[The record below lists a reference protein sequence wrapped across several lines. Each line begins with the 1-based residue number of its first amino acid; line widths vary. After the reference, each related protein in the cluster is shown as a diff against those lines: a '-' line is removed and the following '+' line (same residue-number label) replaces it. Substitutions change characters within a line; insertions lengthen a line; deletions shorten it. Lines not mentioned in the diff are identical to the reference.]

1 MHFDNTGNF
10 QISRDEILQL
20 IGCAFTKTLQRD
32 AVLFGMKNQVQ
43 ERCLMHRF
51 ACELR
56 ALLKFA
62 EDFRWEGQPVMSLD
76 VEYNRAGEGLKTPKG
91 VEQDWIAVDILF
103 HERKSAEKDCR
114 NDILCCEMK
123 KTGEE
128 EGADRRKVLC
138 IMRQYKYQFGIDF
151 FRFSRRPYLFELFED
166 STRGII
172 SRGIYAYDGLA
183 QSFRYER
190 AGNPIPPEFQVF

>member
-1 MHFDNTGNF
+1 MHFNKDGLF

-32 AVLFGMKNQVQ
+32 AVLFGMENQVQ

-62 EDFRWEGQPVMSLD
+62 EDFQCEGQPVMSLD
-76 VEYNRAGEGLKTPKG
+76 VEYNRAGEVLKTVEGLKQK
-91 VEQDWIAVDILF
+91 WIAVDILF

-138 IMRQYKYQFGIDF
+138 IMRQYKYQFGVDF
-151 FRFSRRPYLFELFED
+151 FHFSKRPYLFELFET
-166 STRGII
+166 SAGEIV
-172 SRGIYAYDGLA
+172 SRGIYEYDTSL
-183 QSFRYER
+183 QNFRYIKEG
-190 AGNPIPPEFQVF
+190 AEVSFEF

>member
-10 QISRDEILQL
+10 QISRDEILKL

-103 HERKSAEKDCR
+103 HERKSAEKDCC

>member
-1 MHFDNTGNF
+1 MHFNEDGPF

-32 AVLFGMKNQVQ
+32 AVLFGMENQVQ

-62 EDFRWEGQPVMSLD
+62 EDFQCEGQPVMSLD
-76 VEYNRAGEGLKTPKG
+76 VEYNRAGEELKTPKG

-128 EGADRRKVLC
+128 QGADRWKVLC
-138 IMRQYKYQFGIDF
+138 IMRQYKYRFGIDF
-151 FRFSRRPYLFELFED
+151 FHLWFMFLYTIDRLATWFGFICYFCWNGSFIRISNKGRSRCSNRNF
-166 STRGII
+166 
-172 SRGIYAYDGLA
+172 
-183 QSFRYER
+183 
-190 AGNPIPPEFQVF
+190 

>member
-32 AVLFGMKNQVQ
+32 AVLFGMENQVQ

-62 EDFRWEGQPVMSLD
+62 EDFQCEGQPVMSLD
-76 VEYNRAGEGLKTPKG
+76 VEYNRAGEVLKTAEGLK
-91 VEQDWIAVDILF
+91 QNWIAVDILF

-128 EGADRRKVLC
+128 QGADRRKVLC

-151 FRFSRRPYLFELFED
+151 FRFSRRPYLFEIFED

-190 AGNPIPPEFQVF
+190 AGKPIPPDFQAF